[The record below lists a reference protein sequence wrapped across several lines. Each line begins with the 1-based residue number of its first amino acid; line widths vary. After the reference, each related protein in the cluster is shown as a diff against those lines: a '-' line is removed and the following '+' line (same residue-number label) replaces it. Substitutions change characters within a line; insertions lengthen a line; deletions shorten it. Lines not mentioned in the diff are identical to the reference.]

1 MSSLALESNPS
12 LTKITFCWEQSK
24 RQMACLASRYTI
36 LAPEF
41 IV

>member
-12 LTKITFCWEQSK
+12 LTKITFCWGQSK
-24 RQMACLASRYTI
+24 RQMACLAARYTI
-36 LAPEF
+36 LALEF